1 MNENKEDMKMD
12 IIITE
17 TVIREFEKHLVEDEK
32 SPAIESPGSHKI
44 MFIP

>member
-17 TVIREFEKHLVEDEK
+17 TVIREFEKHLRPNFFSE
-32 SPAIESPGSHKI
+32 
-44 MFIP
+44 F

>member
-1 MNENKEDMKMD
+1 MD

-32 SPAIESPGSHKI
+32 SPATREKYLRSVELHIVQIHN
-44 MFIP
+44 